1 MKSPK
6 TKLVLALIAMFVFGA
21 VSGAGLTLFCHSP
34 FFPPPRPEEM
44 QKVMTSFFT
53 RRLNL
58 TPDQQ
63 EKLRPITADF
73 ANQATTLHAQSIN
86 QLSQL
91 AAETDS
97 RIAEILTPEQKVL
110 LEKLAKE
117 RDEDFQKYGGPP
129 GP

>member
-21 VSGAGLTLFCHSP
+21 ISGAGLTLFCHPP
-34 FFPPPRPEEM
+34 FFQPPRPEEM
-44 QKVMTSFFT
+44 QKVMTGFFT

-63 EKLRPITADF
+63 EKLRPITVEF
-73 ANQATTLHAQSIN
+73 ANQAATLHAQSIN

-91 AAETDS
+91 ATETDG

>member
-21 VSGAGLTLFCHSP
+21 ISGAGLTLFCHPP
-34 FFPPPRPEEM
+34 FFQPPRPEEM
-44 QKVMTSFFT
+44 QKVMTGFFT

-63 EKLRPITADF
+63 EKLRPITVDF
-73 ANQATTLHAQSIN
+73 ANQAATLHAQSIN

-91 AAETDS
+91 ATNKRSCWRSWPKSGTKTSKSTADL
-97 RIAEILTPEQKVL
+97 RGRDFEQPL
-110 LEKLAKE
+110 WAKC
-117 RDEDFQKYGGPP
+117 R
-129 GP
+129 

>member
-1 MKSPK
+1 MKNPK
-6 TKLVLALIAMFVFGA
+6 AKLVSALGAMFVLGA
-21 VSGAGLTLFCHSP
+21 LSGAGLTLFCHSP
-34 FFPPPRPEEM
+34 FLSPPRPEEM
-44 QKVMTSFFT
+44 QKLMTRFLT
-53 RRLNL
+53 QRLNL

-63 EKLRPITADF
+63 EKIRPIAADF
-73 ANQATTLHAQSIN
+73 ANQAETLHAQSMN

-91 AAETDS
+91 ATETDS

-117 RDEDFQKYGGPP
+117 RDEDFQKHGGPP

>member
-21 VSGAGLTLFCHSP
+21 ISGAGLALFCRP
-34 FFPPPRPEEM
+34 PLFPPPRPEEM
-44 QKVMTSFFT
+44 QKIMTGFFT

-63 EKLRPITADF
+63 EKLRPITIDF
-73 ANQATTLHAQSIN
+73 ANQAAALHAQSIN

-91 AAETDS
+91 ATETDT